1 MIGRYFR
8 RLTKRLPSL
17 VALVTLLAFQTTST
31 IPAWAMSSI
40 RGGALPQPLPLLP
53 ADNWWNRDISSWP
66 VDGNSANYISFINN
80 GGTRRLHPDFGGN
93 DTSTPNGIYGIPYAV
108 VTGVTNA
115 DLQSVQFQYWDES
128 DGVNLNT
135 GSSFPFYPIPP
146 EAITQARWIE
156 GGDPG
161 NVDRRS
167 SQDRHL
173 LIVDRDR
180 NYLYELYNVFYSSS
194 QGKWVAGSGAFF
206 DMNTNNRRPD
216 TWTSADAAGLAM
228 LPGLVRYDEVYDPTI
243 TEIRHA
249 LRVTVRASNGYVFP
263 ASHRAGS
270 TSGALPMGA
279 RLRLKSS
286 VNITQRTSDP
296 NMQKILRAMQKFG
309 LIVADNGSDM
319 YITGTYDTRWNNDI
333 LNPAFG
339 NVTASDFEVIELG
352 YNPAPTSQAS
362 LNSLGLNPLTV
373 IGGQTATGTIA
384 LTSPAPSGGALVT
397 LSSANPAATVPS
409 SVTVPANSSSTN
421 FTINTTSVS
430 ATTAGNITATYAGV
444 SKSTAL
450 VVNAAAPATLS
461 SVTLNPSMVVV
472 GSSSTGTVNLTSP
485 APTGGAVVTLA
496 SSNSTRASVPP
507 SVTIP
512 AGASSA
518 TFNVATTVNRK
529 TSVSIAAT
537 YGGVTKSATL
547 TIVRR

>member
-17 VALVTLLAFQTTST
+17 VALVTLLGFQTTST

-135 GSSFPFYPIPP
+135 GVSFPFYPIPP

-216 TWTSADAAGLAM
+216 TWTSADAAGLAI

-547 TIVRR
+547 TMVRR

>member
-93 DTSTPNGIYGIPYAV
+93 DTSTPNGIYGISYAV

>member
-135 GSSFPFYPIPP
+135 GASFPFYPIPP

-161 NVDRRS
+161 NIDRRS

-216 TWTSADAAGLAM
+216 TWTSADAAGLAI
-228 LPGLVRYDEVYDPTI
+228 LPGLVRYDEVYDPAI

-339 NVTASDFEVIELG
+339 NVTASDFEVIQLG

-450 VVNAAAPATLS
+450 VVNGAAPATLS

>member
-1 MIGRYFR
+1 MIRRYFR

-17 VALVTLLAFQTTST
+17 VALITLLAFQATST
-31 IPAWAMSSI
+31 VPAWAMSSV
-40 RGGALPQPLPLLP
+40 RGGALPQPLPLFP
-53 ADNWWNRDISSWP
+53 ADNWWNLDISSWP

-80 GGTRRLHPDFGGN
+80 GGTRRLHPDFGAN
-93 DTSTPNGIYGIPYAV
+93 DTSTANGIYGMPYAV
-108 VTGVTNA
+108 VTGVTSA

-461 SVTLNPSMVVV
+461 SVKLNPSMVVV

>member
-40 RGGALPQPLPLLP
+40 RGGALPQPLPLFP

-135 GSSFPFYPIPP
+135 GASFPFYPIPP

-450 VVNAAAPATLS
+450 VVNGAAPATLS

>member
-17 VALVTLLAFQTTST
+17 VALVTLLGFQTTST

-93 DTSTPNGIYGIPYAV
+93 DTSTPNGIYGISYAV

-461 SVTLNPSMVVV
+461 SVKLNPSMVVV

>member
-17 VALVTLLAFQTTST
+17 VALVTLLGFQTTST

-461 SVTLNPSMVVV
+461 SVKLNPSMVVV

>member
-135 GSSFPFYPIPP
+135 GASFPFYPIPP

-216 TWTSADAAGLAM
+216 TWTSADAAGLAI

-319 YITGTYDTRWNNDI
+319 YVTGTYDTRWNNDI

-352 YNPAPTSQAS
+352 YNPASTSQAS

-518 TFNVATTVNRK
+518 LFNVATTVNRK

>member
-53 ADNWWNRDISSWP
+53 TDNWWNRDISSWP

-135 GSSFPFYPIPP
+135 GASFPFYPIPP

>member
-135 GSSFPFYPIPP
+135 GASFPFYPIPP

-216 TWTSADAAGLAM
+216 TWTSADAAGLAI

-339 NVTASDFEVIELG
+339 NVTASDFEVIQLG

>member
-8 RLTKRLPSL
+8 RLTKRLPAL

-93 DTSTPNGIYGIPYAV
+93 DTSTPNGIYGISYAV

-461 SVTLNPSMVVV
+461 SVKLNPSMVVV

>member
-31 IPAWAMSSI
+31 IPAWAMNSI

-93 DTSTPNGIYGIPYAV
+93 DTSTPNGIYGIPYAM

-128 DGVNLNT
+128 DGVNLNS
-135 GSSFPFYPIPP
+135 GASFPFYPIPP

-216 TWTSADAAGLAM
+216 TWTSADAAGLAI
-228 LPGLVRYDEVYDPTI
+228 LPGLVRYDEVYDPAI

-296 NMQKILRAMQKFG
+296 NMQKILRAMQKYG

-339 NVTASDFEVIELG
+339 NVSASDFEVIQLG
-352 YNPAPTSQAS
+352 YNPAPTGQAS

-529 TSVSIAAT
+529 TSVNIAAT

>member
-135 GSSFPFYPIPP
+135 GVSFPFYPILP

-216 TWTSADAAGLAM
+216 TWTSADAAGLAI
-228 LPGLVRYDEVYDPTI
+228 LPGLVRYDEVYDPAI

-450 VVNAAAPATLS
+450 VVNAAAPETLS
-461 SVTLNPSMVVV
+461 SVTLDPSMVVV

-547 TIVRR
+547 TMVRR